1 MITFF
6 SFAVHERFLSSC
18 LRICIVC
25 FFIYRHPAC
34 PVPTNEAVGSEL
46 PGIGVFQ
53 AAHHWRIRDVREE
66 AELSARCPQIY
77 SFTALIGRTT
87 NF

>member
-1 MITFF
+1 MP
-6 SFAVHERFLSSC
+6 R
-18 LRICIVC
+18 
-25 FFIYRHPAC
+25 
-34 PVPTNEAVGSEL
+34 NEAVGSEL

-66 AELSARCPQIY
+66 AELSARSPQIY